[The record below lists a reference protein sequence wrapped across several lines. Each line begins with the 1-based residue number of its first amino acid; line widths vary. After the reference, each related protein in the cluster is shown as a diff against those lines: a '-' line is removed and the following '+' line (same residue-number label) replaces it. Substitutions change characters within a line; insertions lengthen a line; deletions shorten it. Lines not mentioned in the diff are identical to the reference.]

1 MSSVTTQVSYIRL
14 GYCSISK
21 SLWSISHLHCIGNFF
36 FAAPPTIVKFPENG
50 IVLAEKGDEVSL
62 SCVGEGKPEPVIT
75 WTRVVCMHTL

>member
-1 MSSVTTQVSYIRL
+1 MTSGSLMHKLSSNVPQKLKIF
-14 GYCSISK
+14 SI
-21 SLWSISHLHCIGNFF
+21 

-75 WTRVVCMHTL
+75 WTRVVRS